1 MAIKISPQKYAGSVR
16 PMAFGS
22 GERAFTVGGDT
33 AYPFF
38 TFEGKMPNAPK
49 IGIQVLDFAPDDWAE
64 ACVEPYKDVLHDP
77 VAWAKKAQDEYGA
90 DFIQLWLRSTD
101 PNGLNRSAADAA
113 ETAKAVA
120 DAIDVPLLVWGCA
133 NAQKDAEVLSKV
145 AEVCSGKDII
155 IGPLCEDNH
164 KQLGAQAL
172 AYNLTVV
179 ANSPIDINL
188 AKQLNILL
196 NNLGVPLDK
205 IIIDPT
211 TGGLGYGLEYS
222 FSVMERIRQAAL
234 TQDDEKLQCP
244 FISNLADEVWKC
256 KEAKL
261 PTDDNMGDAKKRGIL
276 MESITATTLLNA
288 GAELLV
294 MRHPEAIQK
303 VREYIAELGGFELPA
318 AARAK
323 AIPIKR
329 AAAGAPQ
336 VSGAS
341 QVVASLK
348 EGALCR
354 IVQCMDTPAELAPG
368 YAMALIQVVDRSEA
382 AGDELVLTT
391 QAAVAQ
397 AVSAEGAV
405 AAAREGCGRCGPE
418 GSIQAGCIPGH
429 PLKTLWEAMNINL
442 RR

>member
-1 MAIKISPQKYAGSVR
+1 MLKSV
-16 PMAFGS
+16 
-22 GERAFTVGGDT
+22 
-33 AYPFF
+33 
-38 TFEGKMPNAPK
+38 
-49 IGIQVLDFAPDDWAE
+49 
-64 ACVEPYKDVLHDP
+64 P
-77 VAWAKKAQDEYGA
+77 V
-90 DFIQLWLRSTD
+90 
-101 PNGLNRSAADAA
+101 
-113 ETAKAVA
+113 
-120 DAIDVPLLVWGCA
+120 
-133 NAQKDAEVLSKV
+133 
-145 AEVCSGKDII
+145 KDII

-261 PTDDNMGDAKKRGIL
+261 PTDDNMGDATKRGIL

-303 VREYIAELGGFELPA
+303 VREYIAELGGFEMPA

-391 QAAVAQ
+391 QAAMAE
-397 AVSAEGAV
+397 AVEGAV
-405 AAAREGCGRCGPE
+405 AAA
-418 GSIQAGCIPGH
+418 QAKGAGEAPKAVFKPADTWS
-429 PLKTLWEAMNINL
+429 PLEDVMGGL
-442 RR
+442 